1 MAKYKKSVV
10 KTKPKSTVQGTL
22 TNGSSPENVVTSSA
36 IQNQSRFSHVEVSAI
51 KIPENVVINESDVE
65 KTIDFIEKHGQILP
79 VLLRPITE
87 EVEKFGVKFKE
98 STGKYDVVDGMDT
111 VISLQ
116 RLYNK
121 NGEERFSL
129 CQAMVLNV
137 SASEEEIQQIRDE
150 MKKDTREKLSPEQLA
165 KVTKGKEIESLYDF
179 EEVYLEPERLLIE
192 YNNFDYSEE
201 EIEML
206 AESILHYGMWEL
218 PLILPYIKDGEVKYR
233 IIAGHKRITAVL
245 FIKQHNKENTS
256 IQSKLEKIKVRLLPL
271 GSTKEQIEAVHEYSN
286 LMRRQ
291 LTSEQGLAHI
301 SMAKGLPPIP
311 DSEESYNEFVQSY
324 SISSLVSKVENFF
337 KALGWNNWK
346 NRKASRFLTVYYF
359 GCDALKEAWASD
371 SCPLNQKELVWI
383 VTEYKAF
390 DQKGEQEEVLTK
402 SLADRSYLVDL
413 MASKKKR
420 RTKVEKTKAS
430 TVKSKL
436 ILQSQQIK
444 KLLDS
449 DYEQP
454 KDEKEK
460 QQILD
465 KIKDLK
471 AQLDTLENRYNNN

>member
-22 TNGSSPENVVTSSA
+22 TNGSSPENVVISSA
-36 IQNQSRFSHVEVSAI
+36 IQNQSRFSHVEVSSI
-51 KIPENVVINESDVE
+51 KIPESVVIDEANIE
-65 KTIDFIEKHGQILP
+65 KTISFIEKHGQILP

-98 STGKYDVVDGMDT
+98 NTGQYDVIDGIET

-150 MKKDTREKLSPEQLA
+150 MKVDTREKLSPEQLA

-245 FIKQHNKENTS
+245 FIKQHNKENES
-256 IQSKLEKIKVRLLPL
+256 IQSKLKKIKVRLLPL

-301 SMAKGLPPIP
+301 SMVKGLPPIP
-311 DSEESYNEFVQSY
+311 DSEESYNEFIQAY

-359 GCDALKEAWASD
+359 GCDALKEAWASE

-383 VTEYKAF
+383 VTEYK
-390 DQKGEQEEVLTK
+390 DYNKKGEQEEVLMK
-402 SLADRSYLVDL
+402 SLSDRSFLVDL
-413 MASKKKR
+413 MDSKKKR
-420 RTKVEKTKAS
+420 RIKVEKTTTSKVRS
-430 TVKSKL
+430 KITV
-436 ILQSQQIK
+436 QSQQIR
-444 KLLDS
+444 KLLET
-449 DYEQP
+449 DYELP
-454 KDEKEK
+454 KTKKEKED
-460 QQILD
+460 ILS
-465 KIKDLK
+465 KIKDLQE
-471 AQLDTLENRYNNN
+471 QLSLLEKRYKS

>member
-22 TNGSSPENVVTSSA
+22 TNGSSPENVVISSA
-36 IQNQSRFSHVEVSAI
+36 IQNQSRFSHVEVSSI
-51 KIPENVVINESDVE
+51 KIPENVVIDEANIE
-65 KTIDFIEKHGQILP
+65 KTTSFIEKHGQILP

-98 STGKYDVVDGMDT
+98 NTGNYDVIDGIET

-121 NGEERFSL
+121 NEEERFSL

-150 MKKDTREKLSPEQLA
+150 MKVDTREKLSPEQLA

-245 FIKQHNKENTS
+245 FIKQHNKENES
-256 IQSKLEKIKVRLLPL
+256 IQAKLEKIKVRLLPL

-301 SMAKGLPPIP
+301 SMVKGLPPIP
-311 DSEESYNEFVQSY
+311 DSEESYNEFIQSY

-337 KALGWNNWK
+337 KAL
-346 NRKASRFLTVYYF
+346 AS
-359 GCDALKEAWASD
+359 E

-383 VTEYKAF
+383 VTEYK
-390 DQKGEQEEVLTK
+390 DYNKKGEQEEVLMK
-402 SLADRSYLVDL
+402 SLSDRSYLVDL
-413 MASKKKR
+413 MDSKKKR
-420 RTKVEKTKAS
+420 RIKAEKTTTSKVRS
-430 TVKSKL
+430 KITV
-436 ILQSQQIK
+436 QSQQIR
-444 KLLDS
+444 KLLET
-449 DYEQP
+449 DYELP
-454 KDEKEK
+454 KTKKEKED
-460 QQILD
+460 ILS
-465 KIKDLK
+465 KIKDLQD
-471 AQLDTLENRYNNN
+471 QLSLLEKRYR